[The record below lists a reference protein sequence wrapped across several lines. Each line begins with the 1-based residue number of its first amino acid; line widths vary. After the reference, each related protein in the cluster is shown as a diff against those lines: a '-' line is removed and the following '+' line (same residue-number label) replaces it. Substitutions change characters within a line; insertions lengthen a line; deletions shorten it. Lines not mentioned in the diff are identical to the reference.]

1 MEGFMEKKFNLYDL
15 TKKLAIEV
23 IKFSTTLPCDIPS
36 KIIASQLVRS
46 ATSVGAN
53 YRSVCRARSKAD
65 FIAKLGL
72 VEEEADETLYWLEI
86 LQETA
91 IVSEL
96 SIKNIYSIAK
106 QILAMTISSLKTA
119 KKNPKFRI
127 FDN

>member
-1 MEGFMEKKFNLYDL
+1 MEKKFNLYDL
-15 TKKLAIEV
+15 TKKLGIEV
-23 IKFSTTLPCDIPS
+23 IKFSTTLPRDIPS